1 MMIADGLEKNGL
13 NKQQPLVGLF
23 IFLLM
28 IGWGEYL
35 HIINSQLPV
44 YLAAGLM
51 IGYVLTRSRF
61 GFAGGVKRT
70 FYRGEGSLALAIII
84 LLSVTAIVNT
94 GIQWFAANN
103 GALPAWQITN
113 SGQAIIPGTQN
124 VRIGN
129 ISVMLGGFLFGMG
142 MLMAGGCASGTLSDF
157 GEGEGHAW
165 VAFPFFVLFAAP
177 GQYIGYQLDNSAIG
191 KIGVDVW
198 LPQYV
203 GYGGAIALTLFM
215 MLILYLV
222 LKKYENRKKRQ
233 GVYMAPKS
241 DWQSFEKPLDFDQDK
256 PFKLFSWETYHK
268 FFIERWSFLT
278 GAVGIAV
285 ASVFIL
291 TTTGKAWGVTTPFVS
306 LDQKILGLFG
316 VKFNSPAFDETAN
329 AMKHSL
335 LMDGGTIRNIGI
347 VAGAFIAFL
356 MAGRFSAKIKMNF
369 RDFAGYAVGGALMGL
384 GSRMARG
391 CNIGALYSS
400 ITNFSV
406 HGYIFMAF
414 LILGGAVAIKLFA
427 GKIALCPKYQLPH
440 KSLFVT
446 NSN

>member
-1 MMIADGLEKNGL
+1 MIADGLEKNGL
-13 NKQQPLVGLF
+13 SKRQPLIGL
-23 IFLLM
+23 LVLVLM

-35 HIINSQLPV
+35 HIIDGNLPV
-44 YLAAGLM
+44 YLVAGLM

-70 FYRGEGSLALAIII
+70 FYRGEGSLATAIII
-84 LLSVTAIVNT
+84 LLAVTAIVNV
-94 GIQWFAANN
+94 GIQWFAASK
-103 GALPAWQITN
+103 GALPAWKITN
-113 SGQAIIPGTQN
+113 PGQSIIPGTQN

-165 VAFPFFVLFAAP
+165 MAFPFFVLFAAP
-177 GQYIGYQLDNSAIG
+177 GQYIGYQLDNTAIG
-191 KIGVDVW
+191 KVGINAW

-203 GYGGAIALTLFM
+203 GYGGAIALTLGM
-215 MLILYLV
+215 MLILYV
-222 LKKYENRKKRQ
+222 ILKRYENRKKRQ
-233 GVYMAPKS
+233 GVYLDPKS
-241 DWQSFEKPLDFDQDK
+241 DWESFEKPLQDDPEE
-256 PFKLFSWETYHK
+256 PFKLWSWKTYHR
-268 FFIERWSFLT
+268 FFVQRWTFVT
-278 GAVGIAV
+278 GSVGIAV

-306 LDQKILGLFG
+306 LDQKFLGLFG
-316 VKFNSPAFDETAN
+316 MKFTSPAFDETAT
-329 AMKHSL
+329 AMQHSL
-335 LMDGGTIRNIGI
+335 LVDGGTIRNIGI
-347 VAGAFIAFL
+347 VVGALIAFL
-356 MAGRFSAKIKMNF
+356 LAGRFSMKFKMTL
-369 RDFAGYAVGGALMGL
+369 RDFGGYEVGGALMGL

-427 GKIALCPKYQLPH
+427 GKIALCPTYKVSRKP
-440 KSLFVT
+440 LFST
-446 NSN
+446 SSN